1 MHRRA
6 QGGAWSVA
14 ALLIGSCTAV
24 EAGEP
29 PRMPTSY
36 SSGAAAPTSNVST
49 FAPAGAATRPAA
61 VPTPTAIDFNT
72 NSGAMEIIA
81 TPFVP
86 YASAHALRGPAA
98 SQAGVASA
106 APPPPPISTSPATDA
121 GRLVPIELSPEEKS
135 LLEKVLRGV
144 AVKQEAPAA
153 NFTAVADAQSEAKA
167 PVDEKKPAPSVARDR
182 GQLAATMLAE
192 DKKVSITPAAAA
204 MPKASEPSTAK
215 ITPLPPLDQEVPST
229 FKLPPNLPQPPIPLE
244 FPRTGS

>member
-36 SSGAAAPTSNVST
+36 SSGAAAPMTNVST
-49 FAPAGAATRPAA
+49 FAPAGAATMPAA
-61 VPTPTAIDFNT
+61 VPTPSAIDFNT

-98 SQAGVASA
+98 SPAGVASA
-106 APPPPPISTSPATDA
+106 APPPPISTSPATDA
-121 GRLVPIELSPEEKS
+121 GRLVPIELSLEEKS

-182 GQLAATMLAE
+182 GQPAARVPAE
-192 DKKVSITPAAAA
+192 GKKVSITPTAAA